1 MNGYIRNTIRQKIID
16 SQAARLPEYTRRDI
30 RIPNISG
37 KAVAIIG
44 MRRTGKSTFMRQI
57 MSDKLKQGAPEESIL
72 YFSFE
77 DERLADMQ
85 PSDLELIVEEFY
97 RLQPH
102 MRDSGKTFFFL
113 DEIQVV
119 KGWELFVRRLLDTE
133 NIELYLSGSS
143 SRMLS
148 KEVATSMRGR
158 ALETTVYPFSFREYL
173 RHRGMEPAHPPERW
187 NKAERSAID
196 HELADYLQNGGFP
209 ETIGIEEPYRREL
222 LRSYI
227 DVALLLDVIERHN
240 ITNPL
245 ALRWMVRH
253 LLGNAA
259 GSFSINRFHN
269 DLKSQ
274 GLSVAKD
281 TLHAYLGHLEDAF
294 LLHTISVATGSE
306 RRRMVNPRKIYP
318 ADTSLIPLYERHGK
332 ENTGHALETAV
343 YLELARRGY
352 QTSYIRTTSG
362 YEVDFYAQNG
372 NETPELIQVCAT
384 LDDPIVRKRETRAL
398 HEAAKEFTGATLRLI
413 TLTPLRA
420 TTLPETIS
428 STQAIDWLLNN
439 IKE

>member
-16 SQAARLPEYTRRDI
+16 SQAAKIPEYTRRDI
-30 RIPNISG
+30 RTPNISG

-44 MRRTGKSTFMRQI
+44 MRRTGKTTFMRQI
-57 MSDKLKQGAPEESIL
+57 MSDKLKQGASRESIL

-77 DERLADMQ
+77 DERLADMP
-85 PSDLELIVEEFY
+85 PSELELIIEELY

-102 MRDSGKTFFFL
+102 LRDRSKTFLFL

-158 ALETTVYPFSFREYL
+158 ALETIIYPFSFREYL
-173 RHRGMEPAHPPERW
+173 RHKGMEPPHPPERW

-196 HELADYLQNGGFP
+196 HELGGYLQNGGFP

-259 GSFSINRFHN
+259 GSFSINRFHS

-294 LLHTISVATGSE
+294 LLHTVSIATGSE
-306 RRRMVNPRKIYP
+306 RRRMVNQRKIYP
-318 ADTSLIPLYERHGK
+318 ADTSLIPLYERQGK

-352 QTSYIRTTSG
+352 QTSYVRTASG
-362 YEVDFYAQNG
+362 YEVDFHAQNG
-372 NETPELIQVCAT
+372 NGPPELIQVCT
-384 LDDPIVRKRETRAL
+384 NLDDPIVSKRETRAL
-398 HEAAKEFTGATLRLI
+398 HEAAKEFPGATLRLI
-413 TLTPLRA
+413 TLTPSRA
-420 TTLPETIS
+420 TRLPETITP
-428 STQAIDWLLNN
+428 TQASDWLLTRGS
-439 IKE
+439 E